1 MTSLRP
7 AVFLDRDGTIIRDRN
22 YIAKPEQVELFPNA
36 AASIARLNAAGWPV
50 IVVTNQSGIAR
61 GYFTEADYLRVR
73 ERLDQLLAAEGA
85 RIDTTYM
92 CPHHPEFTGPCP
104 CRKPGTLL
112 FREAAATH
120 GLQESASW
128 YIGDKL
134 RDILPA
140 RELGGQGVL
149 IPSHDTPAADLDEA
163 RATFIVARSLT
174 HVVDRILAPAA

>member
-1 MTSLRP
+1 MTAPRP

-22 YIAKPEQVELFPNA
+22 YIARPEQVELFPNA
-36 AASIARLNAAGWPV
+36 AASISRLNAAGWPV

-61 GYFTEADYLRVR
+61 GYFTEDDYVRVR
-73 ERLDQLLAAEGA
+73 DRLDQLLTAEGA
-85 RIDTTYM
+85 RIDATFM
-92 CPHHPEFTGPCP
+92 CPHHPEFTAPCP

-112 FREAAATH
+112 FRQAAATH
-120 GLQESASW
+120 GLKLAASW

-140 RELGGQGVL
+140 RELGGQGML

-163 RATFIVARSLT
+163 RATFMVARSLD
-174 HVVDRILAPAA
+174 HAVDRILMPAA